1 MGTFPQPRGFGGT
14 IPTKEWVLPPAAAGD
29 EASILPEGEVSGG
42 HTGVEDGEAEAE
54 SSAVTE
60 SFVEMMGVQVGP
72 GDSVTPLLPEAALPV
87 RHAVR
92 VPSMKKSPSGAGSGA
107 QKRAARPT
115 RVIWPLRTR
124 RPRPPRKAGSP
135 RSLWLPHRRELLLH
149 PPQPVFLLPE
159 VGASSLPEGCHHAE
173 AEVGGGPLHP
183 FAQAG
188 PLQPSLWPP
197 RSLQPVPCRVRSL

>member
-1 MGTFPQPRGFGGT
+1 M
-14 IPTKEWVLPPAAAGD
+14 
-29 EASILPEGEVSGG
+29 PEGEVSGG
-42 HTGVEDGEAEAE
+42 HMGVEDGEAEAE

-60 SFVEMMGVQVGP
+60 NFVEMMGVQVGQ
-72 GDSVTPLLPEAALPV
+72 GDPITPPFPEAALPV
-87 RHAVR
+87 RHEVR
-92 VPSMKKSPSGAGSGA
+92 VPSMKKFPSDAGNGA
-107 QKRAARPT
+107 QKQAVRLT

-124 RPRPPRKAGSP
+124 RPPHPRKLYSP
-135 RSLWLPHRRELLLH
+135 RSLLLPHRQELLLH
-149 PPQPVFLLPE
+149 QPQPVFLLPE

-197 RSLQPVPCRVRSL
+197 RSLQLVLCQVRSL